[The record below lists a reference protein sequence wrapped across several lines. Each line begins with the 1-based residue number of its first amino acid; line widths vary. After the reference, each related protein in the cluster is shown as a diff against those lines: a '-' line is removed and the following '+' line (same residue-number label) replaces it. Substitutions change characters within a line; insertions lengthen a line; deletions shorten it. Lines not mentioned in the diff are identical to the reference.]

1 MHPKFG
7 LRPHHS
13 MGHTMCGSMVD
24 IQSATA
30 EEEKDRKKIDRRRN
44 HTAKI

>member
-1 MHPKFG
+1 
-7 LRPHHS
+7 
-13 MGHTMCGSMVD
+13 VEVAD

-30 EEEKDRKKIDRRRN
+30 ENTRGKKIEEERRRN